1 MKIVFAVLLMFAFA
15 SCTDMSVKMEEMIAA
30 NAEASDAVDTVK
42 DLLEELKNSIY
53 EEQAAHEE

>member
-1 MKIVFAVLLMFAFA
+1 
-15 SCTDMSVKMEEMIAA
+15 MSVKMEEMIAA